1 MYSLE
6 ISCERGQKQMAKA
19 ITNIEPVKRSK
30 EEERKESLE
39 EIQDAL
45 VENKE
50 SVLSTIELMK
60 NMEKSGVTSIVN
72 GLFAEGDKVLDVIV
86 QEAVKEENTN
96 ALRNVLLLM
105 GTLGTIDMKQIEPL
119 LLKVNNGVARVAE
132 NPDPEKKTGYIELL
146 KKLKDPEV
154 NRSLT
159 IMVRFLEGMGEQTKD
174 QERN

>member
-1 MYSLE
+1 
-6 ISCERGQKQMAKA
+6 MAKA
-19 ITNIEPVKRSK
+19 ITNIEPAKNTK
-30 EEERKESLE
+30 EETRRESLE

-50 SVLSTIELMK
+50 AVLGTIELMK
-60 NMEKSGVTSIVN
+60 NMEQSGVTRIAN

-96 ALRNVLLLM
+96 ALRNVLMLM

-119 LLKVNNGVARVAE
+119 LLKVNHGIARVAE
-132 NPDPEKKTGYIELL
+132 NPDPEKKTGYLELF

-159 IMVRFLEGMGEQTKD
+159 IMVRFLEGMGEQTNK
-174 QERN
+174 ETRN